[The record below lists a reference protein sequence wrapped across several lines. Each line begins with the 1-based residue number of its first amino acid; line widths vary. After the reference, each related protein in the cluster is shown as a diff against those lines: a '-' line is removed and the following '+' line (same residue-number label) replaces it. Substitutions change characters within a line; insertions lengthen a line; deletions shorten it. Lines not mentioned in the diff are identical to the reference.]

1 MSDDAEEDPDTAA
14 DRLEAAL
21 ERIAHLS
28 ASRPEIGP
36 RPSTGP
42 LDHPEPDLS
51 IPEIA
56 ARLDSLI
63 ARLRAAL
70 GGEAKAQ

>member
-1 MSDDAEEDPDTAA
+1 MSDEVEDPEEAA

-21 ERIAHLS
+21 ERIARLS
-28 ASRPEIGP
+28 ASGPAAAPHAAPAAAVDQPE
-36 RPSTGP
+36 T
-42 LDHPEPDLS
+42 DLS

-56 ARLDSLI
+56 QRLDSLI

-70 GGEAKAQ
+70 GSDVKP

>member
-1 MSDDAEEDPDTAA
+1 MSDEVEDPEEAA

-21 ERIAHLS
+21 ERIARLS
-28 ASRPEIGP
+28 AERAAAPPPAAPVGAEVDQPE
-36 RPSTGP
+36 T
-42 LDHPEPDLS
+42 DLS

-56 ARLDSLI
+56 QRLDSLI

-70 GGEAKAQ
+70 GSDFKS

>member
-1 MSDDAEEDPDTAA
+1 MADEYVDAEIAA

-21 ERIAHLS
+21 ERIAHLT
-28 ASRPEIGP
+28 ATPP
-36 RPSTGP
+36 VHANVP
-42 LDHPEPDLS
+42 LPDSGLS

-56 ARLDSLI
+56 ERLDSLI

-70 GGEAKAQ
+70 EIQG